1 MLRELSRV
9 TIMALAGLVAT
20 LAFGGAAQAASE
32 KVLYSFSGGI
42 DGNGP
47 TSAVVFDAAGS
58 LYSTTQA
65 GGSAGF
71 GTVFKISPSS
81 GGTWSENVLYS
92 FLGGADGNTPSASV
106 IFDKSGN
113 LYGTTYFG
121 GTAQLGTVFKLS
133 SNPDGTWTET
143 TIHTFSGLDGSN
155 PTANLVFGAAGNL
168 YGTTS
173 TGGATDGG
181 TAFELTPNGDGSWSE
196 KVIFNFP
203 NNTAGGAD
211 PYAGLTVD
219 SSGNLYGITLYGG
232 NKTLGNVFELSP
244 SSTGWTIKNLHAFA
258 GNPDG
263 QYPEASVIFD
273 TAGNLYSTT
282 VAGGTATCSC
292 GTVFRLT
299 PSGSGWIEKTL
310 HSFNGTPGNGPF
322 AGLILDS
329 ANNLYG
335 AAYETSTRIG
345 GMIFEINLATGAFSD
360 LHNFGGAGDGTGPL
374 GTLILDS
381 TGNLYGTTLSGGA
394 FGAGT
399 VYEVTP

>member
-1 MLRELSRV
+1 MKPKLSRM
-9 TIMALAGLVAT
+9 TIVALAGLVAT
-20 LAFGGAAQAASE
+20 LAFGGAARAATE
-32 KVLYSFSGGI
+32 KVLYSFSGGA

-47 TSAVVFDAAGS
+47 TSAVVFDAGGN
-58 LYSTTQA
+58 LYGTTQA

-81 GGTWSENVLYS
+81 GGTWLESVLYS
-92 FLGGADGNTPSASV
+92 FLGGADGNTPAASV
-106 IFDKSGN
+106 IFDNSGN

-133 SNPDGTWTET
+133 PNVDGTWTKT
-143 TIHTFSGLDGSN
+143 TIHTFSGPDGSN
-155 PTANLVFGAAGNL
+155 PTANLVFDTVGNL

-173 TGGATDGG
+173 TGGSTDGG
-181 TAFELTPNGDGSWSE
+181 IAFELAPNDGGSWSE

-211 PYAGLTVD
+211 PYAGLTLD

-244 SSTGWTIKNLHAFA
+244 SGAAWTIKNLHAFA
-258 GNPDG
+258 GSSDG
-263 QYPEASVIFD
+263 EYPEASVVFD

-292 GTVFRLT
+292 GTVFRLK
-299 PSGSGWIEKTL
+299 PSGTRWTETVL

-322 AGLILDS
+322 AGLVLDS

-335 AAYETSTRIG
+335 TTYETSTRIG
-345 GMIFEINLATGAFSD
+345 GMVFRIDLATGAFTD
-360 LHNFGGAGDGTGPL
+360 LHNFAGAGDGTGPL

-394 FGAGT
+394 SGAGT